1 MRKNMKP
8 KRKPNAV
15 ETRRAKAAAAMP
27 DVKRMV
33 KKYGRASVAN
43 CLHKIADFDKE
54 VSKLAALK
62 KEIAAR
68 EARLE

>member
-1 MRKNMKP
+1 MKA
-8 KRKPNAV
+8 KRKLNAMEV
-15 ETRRAKAAAAMP
+15 RRAAAAAAMP

-33 KKYGRASVAN
+33 KKYGRAAVAN

-68 EARLE
+68 EARLK